1 MDKQDNP
8 AFYDLGKYQLLLVD
22 DDNDVLQLLSK
33 WLTRTG
39 FQIET
44 ATSGEDALNK
54 MSGYNPDLVI
64 TDLYMNGISG
74 LELLSSIHSINP
86 LLPVIMLSGQA
97 QIPDAVKATHLGC
110 SAFLTKPI
118 DQDELIAQVKQHLR
132 ITREG
137 KQGKGFAEDIVYKS
151 KLMAELLELAEYVAD
166 TNVTVY
172 ISGATGTGKEILARA
187 IHLASTRRDKPFVAV
202 NCGAIPEHLLESEL
216 FGHEKGAFTGANT
229 RYEGLFKAANEGTV
243 FLDEIGDMPL
253 PLQVKLLRVLQDL
266 EVRPVGSTK
275 TYPID
280 VRIIS
285 ATHKDLEQ
293 AVNHGEFREDLY
305 YRLKVVPLHMPDLE
319 ERPEDIPVLAEHF
332 LQQYSG
338 KNNRKKKHF
347 APAALDYLVASA
359 WPGNIRQL
367 INVVDMCATISR
379 TDVIPLNIIKKA
391 LQQRPQQIQTL
402 KEVRQECEKKY
413 LNSVLRITNGNV
425 ANAARIAGRNRTEF
439 YKILNQYKIDPADF
453 RQKSG

>member
-1 MDKQDNP
+1 MNKQDNSEKGD
-8 AFYDLGKYQLLLVD
+8 FSKYRLLVVD
-22 DDNDVLQLLSK
+22 DDNDILQLISAWLSK
-33 WLTRTG
+33 CG
-39 FQIET
+39 FQIST
-44 ATSGEDALNK
+44 AISGEEALNG
-54 MSGYNPDLVI
+54 MSENYPDLVI

-74 LELLSSIHSINP
+74 MQLLSSIHSVNP

-118 DQDELIAQVKQHLR
+118 DQDELIGQVKQNLR
-132 ITREG
+132 LTREN
-137 KQGKGFAEDIVYKS
+137 KFDEGFAKNIVYRS
-151 KLMAELLELAEYVAD
+151 KPMSELLELAEYVAD

-172 ISGATGTGKEILARA
+172 ISGATGTGKEIVAKA
-187 IHLASTRRDKPFVAV
+187 IHMASPRHDYPFVAV

-229 RYEGLFKAANEGTV
+229 RYEGLFMAANGGTV

-253 PLQVKLLRVLQDL
+253 SLQVKLLRVLQDL
-266 EVRPVGSTK
+266 EVRPVGSTRS
-275 TYPID
+275 YPVD

-285 ATHKDLEQ
+285 ATHKDLEN
-293 AVNHGEFREDLY
+293 AVSNGEFRADLY
-305 YRLKVVPLHMPDLE
+305 YRLRVVPLHMPDLE
-319 ERPEDIPVLAEHF
+319 ERCEDIPVLADHF

-338 KNNRKKKHF
+338 RNNKKKKHF

-367 INVVDMCATISR
+367 INVVDMCATICR
-379 TDVIPLNIIKKA
+379 TEVIPLNIVKKA
-391 LQQRPQQIQTL
+391 LQHKPQQIQTL
-402 KEVRQECEKKY
+402 KEVRQDCEKKY
-413 LNSVLRITNGNV
+413 LISVLRVTNGNV

-439 YKILNQYKIDPADF
+439 YKLLNQYNLNPAEF
-453 RQKSG
+453 RQKK